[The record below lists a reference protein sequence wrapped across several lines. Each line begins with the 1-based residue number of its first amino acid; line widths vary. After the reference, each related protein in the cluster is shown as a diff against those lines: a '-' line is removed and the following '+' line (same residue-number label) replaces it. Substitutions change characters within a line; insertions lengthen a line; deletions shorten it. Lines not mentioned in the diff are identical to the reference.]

1 MVVILSL
8 FLHIFSLA
16 YAAPDAAKLVP
27 EGKVLSQK
35 DDEIKVKTKAGT
47 LVEIGVD
54 MDGELEEASGGAAEK
69 GDVFE
74 PGNKLITLKAAV
86 ESLKKAG
93 KTLQGEWT
101 FEENE
106 EGEWVYDLEG
116 VEKKAAVDYI
126 VNASNGKLIKTEVD
140 E

>member
-1 MVVILSL
+1 MAIILS
-8 FLHIFSLA
+8 FILHIFSLA
-16 YAAPDAAKLVP
+16 YAGPDAAKLVP
-27 EGKVLSQK
+27 EGKIVSQK
-35 DDEIKVKTKAGT
+35 ADEIKVKTKSGT
-47 LVEIGVD
+47 VVEIGVD

-74 PGNKLITLKAAV
+74 PGEKLITLKAAV
-86 ESLKKAG
+86 ETLKKAG
-93 KTLQGEWT
+93 KTLQGEWI

-106 EGEWVYDLEG
+106 EGEWVYDIEG

-126 VNASNGKLIKTEVD
+126 VNATNGKLMKTEVD

>member
-54 MDGELEEASGGAAEK
+54 YVQGWAVARSTPRGCSS
-69 GDVFE
+69 
-74 PGNKLITLKAAV
+74 TL
-86 ESLKKAG
+86 
-93 KTLQGEWT
+93 
-101 FEENE
+101 
-106 EGEWVYDLEG
+106 
-116 VEKKAAVDYI
+116 
-126 VNASNGKLIKTEVD
+126 
-140 E
+140 